1 MENSSSPIPENRR
14 KRYGKTR
21 TLGKCLNHLVEPI
34 CKKQGFVNAS
44 VVLDWPQIV
53 GQNFADLCQII
64 KVTFPFNSRLDGCL
78 HVTTTSSMAAVL
90 AYEEPLILEKINRYY
105 GYQAISKLKIFHGLK
120 ITKKKPAQIKVESA
134 VALFT
139 PEIEGVLYEPLK
151 EALANLGQHIQKNQ
165 KRD

>member
-1 MENSSSPIPENRR
+1 MENSSSPIPEDRR
-14 KRYGKTR
+14 KRYGKPR
-21 TLGKCLNHLVEPI
+21 TLSKCLNHLVDPI
-34 CKKQGFVNAS
+34 CRKQGFVNAS

-78 HVTTTSSMAAVL
+78 HLNTTSSLAAVL

-105 GYQAISKLKIFHGLK
+105 GYEAISKLKIFHGLK
-120 ITKKKPAQIKVESA
+120 SIKKKPVHIKVENA
-134 VALFT
+134 VASI
-139 PEIEGVLYEPLK
+139 PEIEGISYEPLK
-151 EALANLGQHIQKNQ
+151 EALANLGQYIQKDQ

>member
-1 MENSSSPIPENRR
+1 MKNSNSPIPEDRR
-14 KRYGKTR
+14 KRYGKAR

-53 GQNFADLCQII
+53 GQSFADLCQII

-78 HVTTTSSMAAVL
+78 HMNTTSSMAAVL

-105 GYQAISKLKIFHGLK
+105 GYQAISQLKIFHGLK
-120 ITKKKPAQIKVESA
+120 PTKKKPVQD
-134 VALFT
+134 VAEMT
-139 PEIEGVLYEPLK
+139 ISSPIQIEGITYEPLK
-151 EALANLGQHIQKNQ
+151 EALANLGQYIQKAK